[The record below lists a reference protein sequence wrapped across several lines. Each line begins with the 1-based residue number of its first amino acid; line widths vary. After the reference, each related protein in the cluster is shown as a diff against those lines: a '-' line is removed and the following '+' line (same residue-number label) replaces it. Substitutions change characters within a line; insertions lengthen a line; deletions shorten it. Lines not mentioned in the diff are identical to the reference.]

1 VASPTFRNKGIS
13 LSDTEEQLQKLEDRV
28 LKAFELI
35 KQYQA
40 EKLSLRQEIERL
52 KADCREN
59 NQETEARE
67 RELVALRR
75 EREDVR
81 MRVEKLLE
89 RLDALT
95 PADVSG

>member
-1 VASPTFRNKGIS
+1 

-35 KQYQA
+35 KQHQA

-95 PADVSG
+95 PPEVSS